1 MHNNQ
6 PIFKGK
12 RAMFQML
19 FDTTDQTCS
28 LAANRWYFSLLESE
42 GPLEPSSSII
52 MPFQVSTVMV
62 DYQLESVPSD
72 EQLVNGVVKPFSKL
86 TKTEFVQVRAEN
98 SLREIQVIGQ

>member
-1 MHNNQ
+1 
-6 PIFKGK
+6 
-12 RAMFQML
+12 
-19 FDTTDQTCS
+19 
-28 LAANRWYFSLLESE
+28 
-42 GPLEPSSSII
+42 

-98 SLREIQVIGQ
+98 SLREIQVIGQQGCRGKPYNISSLSNYPKLPKGHAEASI